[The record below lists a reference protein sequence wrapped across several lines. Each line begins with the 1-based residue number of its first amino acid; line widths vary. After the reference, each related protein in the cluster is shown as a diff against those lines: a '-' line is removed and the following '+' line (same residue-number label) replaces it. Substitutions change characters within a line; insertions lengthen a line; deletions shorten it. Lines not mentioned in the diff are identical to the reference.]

1 LSHKEAIIRLKVV
14 KTGEQDEDAIPPNW
28 FAVDNVSDKKKKT
41 LFVP

>member
-1 LSHKEAIIRLKVV
+1 LSHKEAIMHLKVV

-28 FAVDNVSDKKKKT
+28 FAVDNVSDLKKK